1 MAYLTLNR
9 LALSII
15 FVILVTGCTS
25 SANKDSQVSS
35 GATPSATPIPPEPT
49 SLEELTINSSPV
61 AYWAWKKSSLKIL
74 NSTSTAKVAFVEI
87 GPNTAPDYLTPQVA
101 IDLTSRL
108 YSDHKQ
114 SQDLT
119 YIYYEYEDTAWAQKK
134 LNAFLGV
141 NIQDWQKK
149 QAQNSCRSK
158 QECFGA
164 VAITHSE
171 KPAGIVLVTASA
183 EGKNDVNHTSGTLEA
198 HEYAHIIQDELQGRY
213 LGQVP
218 RWQAEGEA
226 MFAQAA
232 AIHHLDFSAYNLERK
247 RIIKGLINNREI
259 SQSWLV
265 DFISPASGLIK
276 WQAWDRYD
284 GGRVYDVGMLIT
296 EILTS
301 LKGPE
306 STMRLSAE
314 VGKGVSYQM
323 AFEKIYGLT
332 WKSAVPMLAKIIYS
346 EINS

>member
-1 MAYLTLNR
+1 LTGVD
-9 LALSII
+9 APE
-15 FVILVTGCTS
+15 
-25 SANKDSQVSS
+25 S
-35 GATPSATPIPPEPT
+35 GQKC
-49 SLEELTINSSPV
+49 LD
-61 AYWAWKKSSLKIL
+61 
-74 NSTSTAKVAFVEI
+74 AKHAFVRCGSIAANALDKWLARNPVTCAIEDKDRYGRFI
-87 GPNTAPDYLTPQVA
+87 GKCSV
-101 IDLTSRL
+101 R
-108 YSDHKQ
+108 
-114 SQDLT
+114 
-119 YIYYEYEDTAWAQKK
+119 
-134 LNAFLGV
+134 GV

-259 SQSWLV
+259 SESWLV

-276 WQAWDRYD
+276 WQAWDKYD

-314 VGKGVSYQM
+314 VGTGVSYQR